1 MGSGMLLY
9 GIIGVCGLVSLLFL
23 IGALRRLR
31 QRRLVAGSVHAL
43 LGLCFLLAATAAWL
57 LGFSLLT
64 YARLTHAQPA
74 AELMLSRL
82 GDRYYRATLTYP
94 SNVTQSFELRGD
106 EWQID
111 ARVLKWRGLANIA
124 GFDTVYRL
132 ERIAGRY
139 RDIDSERSAPRTV
152 YALSEPAR
160 IDVWELARRYRKFVP
175 WVDALFGSA
184 AFLPMADG
192 ALYQVSVSQSGLVA
206 RPLNQAGREAVAGWR

>member
-1 MGSGMLLY
+1 MHPSMLLHGTI
-9 GIIGVCGLVSLLFL
+9 GICGLVGLLFL
-23 IGALRRLR
+23 IRAVRRLR
-31 QRRLVAGSVHAL
+31 QWRLIAGSVHTL
-43 LGLCFLLAATAAWL
+43 LGFCFLLAAAAAWL
-57 LGFSLLT
+57 LGSSLLT
-64 YARLTHAQPA
+64 YERLTHEQPA
-74 AELMLSRL
+74 AEILLSRL

-94 SNVTQSFELRGD
+94 SNLAQSFELRGD

-132 ERIAGRY
+132 ERIGGRY

-152 YALSEPAR
+152 HVLNANAR
-160 IDVWELARRYRKFVP
+160 IDAWELARRYKEYVP
-175 WVDALFGSA
+175 WVDALSGSA
-184 AFLPMADG
+184 TFLPMADG